1 MTILAT
7 IQVRRRGELPV
18 VGVLVAIQAL
28 RELHLVKGI
37 FTRRS
42 VAFFTGNA
50 RMLSFQR
57 IVRIRMFFHTKLIR
71 FPAIYCM
78 ALLAFTFAGSGLELA
93 LVGIGGVTVRAL
105 RERQGTLE
113 IACSVAFAA
122 ADLDVH
128 SQQRIFCFRMIEM
141 LHLFP
146 VVEIVAALTIRSEFA
161 FVGIRVATY
170 AVLRKTQKRGGEILA
185 LNQRSFRRTDVRGSM
200 AFLAS
205 NAGMFIYQQ
214 IPRQLVVELLE

>member
-1 MTILAT
+1 MASCTRAVIKVERQDFVRSSGKAYLVTIRTGDRGVRPCKHETRLPVLRDRECRTMKIFYRMAVLAT

-37 FTRRS
+37 FTCRS

-50 RMLSFQR
+50 RVLSFQR
-57 IVRIRMFFHTKLIR
+57 IVRIGMFFHTKLRR

-78 ALLAFTFAGSGLELA
+78 ALLAFTFAGPGLELA

-105 RERQGTLE
+105 RERHGTLE
-113 IACSVAFAA
+113 ITRSVAFAA

-128 SQQRIFCFRMIEM
+128 SQQRIFCFRMIE
-141 LHLFP
+141 
-146 VVEIVAALTIRSEFA
+146 RC
-161 FVGIRVATY
+161 
-170 AVLRKTQKRGGEILA
+170 
-185 LNQRSFRRTDVRGSM
+185 
-200 AFLAS
+200 
-205 NAGMFIYQQ
+205 
-214 IPRQLVVELLE
+214 